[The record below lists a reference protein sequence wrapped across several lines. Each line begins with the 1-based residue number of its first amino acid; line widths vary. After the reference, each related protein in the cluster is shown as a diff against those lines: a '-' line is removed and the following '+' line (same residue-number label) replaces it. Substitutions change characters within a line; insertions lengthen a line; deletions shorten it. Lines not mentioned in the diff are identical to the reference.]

1 MFYLKAKLVKN
12 IGWLKYF
19 SANIAGV
26 DQDLCIKYATGQNFN
41 DSDDHPEPREDR
53 GRCQPDASAAKLE
66 KDFCRQ
72 EISQVKV
79 ELGKKKKIK

>member
-26 DQDLCIKYATGQNFN
+26 DQDLCIKYATGAFLSFGGWQLV
-41 DSDDHPEPREDR
+41 SWLI
-53 GRCQPDASAAKLE
+53 G
-66 KDFCRQ
+66 
-72 EISQVKV
+72 
-79 ELGKKKKIK
+79 